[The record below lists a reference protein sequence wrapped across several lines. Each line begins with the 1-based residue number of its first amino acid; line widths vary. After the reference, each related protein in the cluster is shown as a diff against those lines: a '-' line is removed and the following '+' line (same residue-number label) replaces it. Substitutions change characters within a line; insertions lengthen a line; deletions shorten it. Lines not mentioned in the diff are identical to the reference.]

1 MLGAILSFFVLLII
15 CFFII
20 AGLIGSASKE
30 QVVSISKNSILHI
43 GLNFPISERTSQN
56 PFENF
61 DFNSFENV
69 SNPGL
74 NDILKSIDKAKDDNN
89 IAGIYLDLDNI
100 TAGLSTVE
108 EIRNALIRFKE
119 SGKFIISYSEVYTQ
133 KAYYLAS
140 VADQI
145 YLNPAGLMELR
156 GFSSNISFIKGALA
170 KLEIEPQ
177 VIRVGTFK
185 SAIEP
190 LILDKM
196 SDANREQTTAF
207 MGSMYDHFIG
217 AIAESRAVNK
227 DSLFVIADQLL
238 IQEPEDAIKYK
249 MVDQLAY
256 KDEVLD
262 ILCKKTGVSNEKDL
276 KMVTLKKY
284 KNVPSINIST
294 AKDKIAV
301 IYAVGSIEGGNGDDQ
316 TIGSERISKA
326 IRTARMD
333 QHVKAIVLR
342 INSPGGSALASDVIW
357 REVEL
362 ARKIKPVVASM
373 GDVAASGGYYIAC
386 AADTIIAQPTTITGS
401 IGVFGVLFNS
411 QKLFNNKLGI
421 TFDGVKTGKYADL
434 GSAVRPLTDS
444 ERLIIQ
450 NSVNKIY
457 EDFTTKVAEGR
468 KMPLEEVKKIAEGRV
483 WSGTDA
489 QRIGLVDVLGNFDDA
504 VRIAA
509 QMAKLADYR
518 VISLPEQTDPFSKI
532 MNDLSGDA
540 SAWITAKQLGEQYQ
554 YYKQVQEALK
564 MQGVQA
570 RLPFDMN
577 IR

>member
-1 MLGAILSFFVLLII
+1 
-15 CFFII
+15 
-20 AGLIGSASKE
+20 
-30 QVVSISKNSILHI
+30 
-43 GLNFPISERTSQN
+43 
-56 PFENF
+56 
-61 DFNSFENV
+61 
-69 SNPGL
+69 
-74 NDILKSIDKAKDDNN
+74 
-89 IAGIYLDLDNI
+89 
-100 TAGLSTVE
+100 
-108 EIRNALIRFKE
+108 
-119 SGKFIISYSEVYTQ
+119 
-133 KAYYLAS
+133 
-140 VADQI
+140 
-145 YLNPAGLMELR
+145 
-156 GFSSNISFIKGALA
+156 
-170 KLEIEPQ
+170 
-177 VIRVGTFK
+177 
-185 SAIEP
+185 
-190 LILDKM
+190 
-196 SDANREQTTAF
+196 
-207 MGSMYDHFIG
+207 
-217 AIAESRAVNK
+217 VNK

-504 VRIAA
+504 VHIAA